1 MFRTKLH
8 KCVLL
13 LGLLVVLLP
22 VGAAQAAN
30 SVADEQRFAELVM
43 EERRSA
49 GIGPLAVADDL
60 VEVARRHAV
69 RMADEGR
76 IYHNSQLGQE
86 VSGWEALGENVGR
99 GREVEPI
106 HTAFMDSATH
116 RANILET
123 RFAQIGVGV
132 AVRGGE
138 LWVVQVFRQPE
149 ASHQPSAPPPPPSDT
164 STGPIGAAAA
174 APARP
179 APPAAPPLAPSPAVQ
194 DHAPAQDDAPPRAA
208 ERRGPVTGLPTGPSE
223 DAREGTEVLGEQAL
237 GVSAPEIPAAAKV
250 AAALLVAVLAV
261 QVATL
266 RRLRLV

>member
-8 KCVLL
+8 KCLLL

-22 VGAAQAAN
+22 VGGAHAAN
-30 SVADEQRFAELVM
+30 SVAGEQRFAELVM

-49 GIGPLAVADDL
+49 GVGPLAVADDL
-60 VEVARRHAV
+60 VEVARGHAA

-76 IYHNSQLGQE
+76 IYHNPHLGQE
-86 VSGWEALGENVGR
+86 VSGWKTLGENVGR
-99 GREVEPI
+99 GGEVEPI
-106 HTAFMDSATH
+106 HTAFMDSASH

-123 RFAQIGVGV
+123 RFTQIGVGV
-132 AVRGGE
+132 AARGGE

-149 ASHQPSAPPPPPSDT
+149 ASHQPSSPPPPSGP
-164 STGPIGAAAA
+164 STDPIGAAAA

-179 APPAAPPLAPSPAVQ
+179 APPAAPPAPGPAPLQ
-194 DHAPAQDDAPPRAA
+194 DPAPAQDDAPQRAA
-208 ERRGPVTGLPTGPSE
+208 ERRGPVTGLPIGPSG
-223 DAREGTEVLGEQAL
+223 DSRDGTEVLGEQAL
-237 GVSAPEIPAAAKV
+237 GVSAPEIPAAAK
-250 AAALLVAVLAV
+250 AAAVLLVAVLGV